1 MRAPS
6 AGTVAE
12 FMAGLDDVVSVGS
25 PIFKLDGSATEGAAA
40 PAAAAAAAP
49 TPAAAP
55 AAPKPAPPAAAA
67 PPKAAPPKPAAAAA
81 PPSAGASV
89 GSQFNGSVLSGA
101 SASYVDA
108 MHEAW
113 RQDPKSV
120 HVSWQAYFAQV
131 DNGEMHSRDG
141 AKIRT
146 AE

>member
-12 FMAGLDDVVSVGS
+12 FTAGLDDVVSVGS
-25 PIFKLDGSATEGAAA
+25 PLFKLDGSATEGAAA
-40 PAAAAAAAP
+40 PAAAAAGAP

-67 PPKAAPPKPAAAAA
+67 SKAAPPKQAAAAAA
-81 PPSAGASV
+81 PSAGAS

-131 DNGEMHSRDG
+131 DNGEMNRRDE
-141 AKIRT
+141 AMK
-146 AE
+146 